1 MRNSRYKTNE
11 TRFFDAI
18 DQYRSVDLENSPKKR
33 NPEMIPSTIPL
44 AFRDNLSDWKVCSS
58 STTPVASGGLR

>member
-1 MRNSRYKTNE
+1 MRVKTNE
-11 TRFFDAI
+11 TRFFNAI
-18 DQYRSVDLENSPKKR
+18 DQYRSVDLENPPKKQ
-33 NPEMIPSTIPL
+33 NPEMIFPL